1 MLRTFL
7 LLVLISLVPGP
18 LWADEKVDAAGEI
31 EVNAESVVRYVLSCR
46 KANGAFGPIDQEYT
60 DAAWNLPAVGTLK
73 LLGEEIE
80 QPEKVLKHGLGFP
93 TGHAGASHWLM
104 FHQSLIEALLAA
116 KAPKSDT
123 AVRLMHQGT
132 EMLYY
137 GNPLGR
143 KNELLFKVNA
153 QEFYGETREAAELG
167 YYNLSSLFYTLAT
180 LAARA
185 QKPANG
191 PELVEYILHR
201 QTPNGGFA
209 DVRGEEAVPQDVD
222 AHVVTTWHA
231 VQSLKLLGAELP
243 EADHCAIFV
252 KQCQSSSG
260 AFHARPGIAGHGSE
274 DDIYYTW
281 AALQTLLVLQQSPP
295 LAEECGGW
303 INSLQ
308 NSDGGFGDKP
318 GWRSRLYSTY
328 YAVYSLGLLDAEHK
342 PKIVAKQR
350 TVEPHTKIPSGEFQI
365 YQGLNKMPVC
375 TPADL
380 KGLHERKL
388 NLLALKSDKFE
399 LAEQL
404 RAACAEQKLP
414 MDVVLCHEA
423 YPHRTRRGADV
434 LLDHVANI
442 TLDPAWNEAQRA
454 AWRKIDERGR
464 ASLPWA
470 EYQAEVLQPVQ
481 ELGSLVY
488 PEQDFEME
496 LAYEAYD
503 AGVAGTSG
511 YRAMLAGFNWAPR
524 DFVRVFPWR
533 ERYVDKLTMVADCD
547 AHGDLAKWS
556 PQLDYTRYL
565 YLAKGPGYAD
575 YLEAAA
581 AGRVVCVIVQPE
593 GVASGVTYYGP
604 SAAVDYV
611 RERISEWRWWEE
623 KKPE

>member
-1 MLRTFL
+1 MLRSCL
-7 LLVLISLVPGP
+7 LLVLVSLAQPG
-18 LWADEKVDAAGEI
+18 WCAEEKEI
-31 EVNAESVVRYVLSCR
+31 DGKEAVIRYVLSCR

-60 DAAWNLPAVGTLK
+60 DAAWNFPAVATLK
-73 LLGEEIE
+73 LLGQKIE
-80 QPEKVLKHGLGFP
+80 HPEKVLEHGLGFP

-116 KAPKSDT
+116 RAPKTGS
-123 AVRLMHQGT
+123 AVRLVHQGT

-143 KNELLFKVNA
+143 KSELLFKVNA
-153 QEFYGETREAAELG
+153 QEFHDQTREATELG
-167 YYNLSSLFYTLAT
+167 YYNLSSLFYTLAA
-180 LAARA
+180 LSARA
-185 QKPANG
+185 QKPVNG

-209 DVRGEEAVPQDVD
+209 DMRGEKSFPQDVD

-231 VQSLKLLGAELP
+231 VQSLKLLGVKVP
-243 EADHCAIFV
+243 EAERCAAFV

-260 AFHARPGIAGHGSE
+260 AFHARPGRATHGSE
-274 DDIYYTW
+274 DDVYYTR
-281 AALQTLLVLQQSPP
+281 AALQTLFVLQQPLP
-295 LAEECGGW
+295 LAEECGEW

-308 NSDGGFGDKP
+308 NIDGGFGDKP

-328 YAVYSLGLLDAEHK
+328 YAVYSLGLLDAKHK
-342 PKIVAKQR
+342 PKIVAKKR
-350 TVEPHTKIPSGEFQI
+350 TVEPLPKIPSCEFQI

-375 TPADL
+375 APADL

-388 NLLALKSDKFE
+388 NLLAIKSDKFE
-399 LAEQL
+399 LAEEL
-404 RAACAEQKLP
+404 RAACVEQKLP

-442 TLDPAWNEAQRA
+442 TLDLAWNEAQRE
-454 AWRKIDERGR
+454 AWRKIDQRGR

-470 EYQAEVLQPVQ
+470 EYQAEVLQSVQ

-503 AGVAGTSG
+503 AGVVGPSG

-524 DFVRVFPWR
+524 DVVRVFPWR
-533 ERYVDKLTMVADCD
+533 ERYVDKLTMIADCD

-556 PQLDYTRYL
+556 PQLDHTRHL
-565 YLAKGPGYAD
+565 YLAKGPSYAD
-575 YLEAAA
+575 YLEAAD

-593 GVASGVTYYGP
+593 GVESGVTYYGRAP
-604 SAAVDYV
+604 AVEYL

-623 KKPE
+623 RTSEVSNDE